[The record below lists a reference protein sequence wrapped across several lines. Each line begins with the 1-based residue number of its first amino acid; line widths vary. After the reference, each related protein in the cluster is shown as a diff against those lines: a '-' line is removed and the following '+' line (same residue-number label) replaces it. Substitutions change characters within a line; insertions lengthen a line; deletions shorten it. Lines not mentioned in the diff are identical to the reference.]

1 MPQNAEKLNDKYF
14 LKKFF
19 VKIGF
24 ILKFFHNFATPKH

>member
-1 MPQNAEKLNDKYF
+1 MLKNLMINIF

-24 ILKFFHNFATPKH
+24 ILNFFHNFATPKH